1 MHAISIWLI
10 AGLFAIVGHSRDGWA
25 ARAVAGIQEPDISRA
40 LVTSG
45 VLDAYQQDLVEEVL
59 GQLMRVAREW
69 PGYQVNSPYKRK
81 YVNVYL
87 IDSTRLPEP
96 ALSVSPVLNLPK
108 HELTGNAFTDEGSG
122 TIFVDTGM
130 LKEFVATV
138 MYKLA
143 TGVQL
148 VNALAEVR
156 LQGLEKVR
164 HLWDPAINSRLRMRV
179 PVENWLNFYRGMLG
193 FVLAHEMGHLHV
205 GRSDANASTD
215 ALTLSTK
222 QDKDLRWACW
232 DTLSVKFKSQ
242 QQVEAQA
249 DHYAARLIAQ
259 ILFPEGALR
268 VPLLWYELGA
278 QTFLTYTLNKQAL
291 EALNQ
296 TESHYFR
303 KAMQIQLGPELYTRL
318 TAPEE
323 RRRGAL
329 HIVFPMRHPA
339 SVRRVEQLLE
349 TLSQSPYSYHHGKSA
364 YATDLMALKMVID
377 PACAELKR
385 KYGIP

>member
-1 MHAISIWLI
+1 MQAISIWLI
-10 AGLFAIVGHSRDGWA
+10 VGLFVILGYSRDGWA
-25 ARAVAGIQEPDISRA
+25 AQAVAEIKEPDISRA

-45 VLDAYQQDLVEEVL
+45 VLDAYQLDLVDEVL

-69 PGYQVNSPYKRK
+69 PGYQVNGPYKRT
-81 YVNVYL
+81 YINVYL
-87 IDSTRLPEP
+87 INSSRLPER
-96 ALSVSPVLNLPK
+96 ALPVSPDLNLSK
-108 HELTGNAFTDEGSG
+108 NELTNNAFTDESSA
-122 TIFVDTGM
+122 TIFVDTGL

-156 LQGLEKVR
+156 IQGLDNVR
-164 HLWDPAINSRLRMRV
+164 HLWDPAVNPRLRMRA

-193 FVLAHEMGHLHV
+193 FVLAHEMGHIHI
-205 GRSDANASTD
+205 GRADANASTD
-215 ALTLSTK
+215 APILSAE
-222 QDKDLRWACW
+222 QDADLRWACW
-232 DTLSVKFKSQ
+232 DTLAARYKSL

-249 DHYAARLIAQ
+249 DNYAARLIAQ

-268 VPLLWYELGA
+268 APLLWYELGA

-296 TESHYFR
+296 TESNYFR
-303 KAMQIQLGPELYTRL
+303 KAMQIQLGPELYARL
-318 TAPEE
+318 PAREG
-323 RRRGAL
+323 RRQGAL
-329 HIVFPMRHPA
+329 HVVFPKRHPG
-339 SVRRVEQLLE
+339 SVRRIEHLLD
-349 TLSQSPYSYHHGKSA
+349 TLSQSSYSYHHGQSS

-385 KYGIP
+385 KYSIP